1 MIPPLLCV
9 VNRKYFP
16 SLARWTRLGSCTKKE
31 LPVSVSGLGNAARLP
46 MQRARTLRNTVRAAG
61 DMAYNDSSLPSRKRL
76 YIRPRVN

>member
-31 LPVSVSGLGNAARLP
+31 LPVSVNGFGYAARAP
-46 MQRARTLRNTVRAAG
+46 RKRARMLRNTVKVA
-61 DMAYNDSSLPSRKRL
+61 DNMADDESLHSQPRKEQAL
-76 YIRPRVN
+76 Y